1 MLRWSTCSARIFT
14 TVMHQAGRRGVLEHL
29 TRSRLNLLVGLLPV
43 ALALRWAGASDV
55 LVFVASAVA
64 VVPLA
69 GLIGDA
75 TEQVAHYIGPS
86 LGGFL
91 NATFGNAAELI
102 IAVLALHE
110 GLVEVVKAS
119 LTGSLLGNLLLV
131 LGAAMLVGGWGRE
144 RQLFNRTQ
152 VGMSAG
158 LLLLTVG
165 ALLMP
170 DIYAETLNAAQP
182 IQAPDILL
190 ISVLVSVVMLGSY
203 AASLLF
209 SLKTHRPVLSSPHPS
224 LEPAVL
230 SQRNA
235 LLLLLVSTVLTAIA
249 AEVLVGS
256 IEHAASV
263 LGLSDL
269 FVGAVVVAIV
279 GNAAE
284 HFSAVLFARRDHMD
298 LAVGIALGSAS
309 QVGLLVAPVAV
320 LVSLVV
326 GHPLVLVF
334 DHFELGAILL
344 AVLGVSFLSLDG
356 ESNWFEGVLL
366 LGIYSNTAII
376 FFFVPSSSI
385 SP

>member
-1 MLRWSTCSARIFT
+1 MSDSSAT
-14 TVMHQAGRRGVLEHL
+14 KGVVEYVRGN
-29 TRSRLNLLVGLLPV
+29 RLNLLLV
-43 ALALRWAGASDV
+43 ALPIALVLNWVGANDV
-55 LVFVASAVA
+55 VVFLASAVA

-69 GLIGDA
+69 GLIGNA
-75 TEQVAHYIGPS
+75 TEQVARYVGPS

-102 IAVLALHE
+102 IAVLALRE

-144 RQLFNRTQ
+144 RQVFNRTA
-152 VGMSAG
+152 VGASGG

-170 DIYAETLNAAQP
+170 DIYAETLNGDDP
-182 IQAPDILL
+182 IFSPNILT
-190 ISVLVSVVMLGSY
+190 ISVLVSIVMLGAY

-209 SLKTHRPVLSSPHPS
+209 SLKTHRPVLGAATPYEEEAP
-224 LEPAVL
+224 EL
-230 SQRNA
+230 SRRDAIA
-235 LLLLLVSTVLTAIA
+235 LLAVATVLTAIA

-256 IEHAASV
+256 IEHASSA

-284 HFSAVLFARRDHMD
+284 HFSAVMFARRDHMD
-298 LAVGIALGSAS
+298 LAVGIALGSAA
-309 QVGLLVAPVAV
+309 QVALLVAPLAV
-320 LVSLVV
+320 LFSLLV
-326 GHPLVLVF
+326 GHPMPLVF
-334 DHFELGAILL
+334 DHFELGAILI
-344 AVLGVSFLSLDG
+344 AVLGVCFLSLDG
-356 ESNWFEGVLL
+356 ESNWFEGFLL
-366 LGIYSNTAII
+366 LAIYLIIAII
-376 FFFVPSSSI
+376 FFFVPTTSI
-385 SP
+385 TP

>member
-1 MLRWSTCSARIFT
+1 M
-14 TVMHQAGRRGVLEHL
+14 
-29 TRSRLNLLVGLLPV
+29 LLVLVPV
-43 ALALRWAGASDV
+43 ALGLRWFAANDV
-55 LVFVASAVA
+55 LVFLASALA
-64 VVPLA
+64 IVPLA
-69 GLIGDA
+69 GLIGHS
-75 TEQVAHYIGPS
+75 TEQVARYVGPS

-102 IAVLALHE
+102 IAVLALRE

-144 RQLFNRTQ
+144 RQQFNRTQ
-152 VGMSAG
+152 AGASGG
-158 LLLLTVG
+158 LLLLAVG

-170 DIYAETLNAAQP
+170 DIYAETVNDAQP
-182 IQAPDILL
+182 VQAPEILT
-190 ISVLVSVVMLGSY
+190 ISVLVSIVMLGSY

-209 SLKTHRPVLSSPHPS
+209 SLKTHRPVFGGGAHESSDPPELKQHD
-224 LEPAVL
+224 
-230 SQRNA
+230 A
-235 LLLLLVSTVLTAIA
+235 LLLLFVATVLTAIA

-256 IEHAASV
+256 IEHAAMT

-309 QVGLLVAPVAV
+309 QVGLLVGPMAV
-320 LVSLVV
+320 LVSLLV
-326 GHPLVLVF
+326 GHPLALVF

-344 AVLGVSFLSLDG
+344 AVLGVCFLSLDG

-366 LGIYSNTAII
+366 LGIYCVIAII
-376 FFFVPSSSI
+376 FFFVPTTSI
-385 SP
+385 IP